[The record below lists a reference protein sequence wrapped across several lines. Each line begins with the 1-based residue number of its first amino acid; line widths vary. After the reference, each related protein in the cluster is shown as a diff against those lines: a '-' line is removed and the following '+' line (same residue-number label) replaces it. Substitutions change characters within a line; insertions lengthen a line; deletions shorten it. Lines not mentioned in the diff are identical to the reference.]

1 MEAIGMN
8 GLLMVGA
15 ILLVGVALGF
25 LLGRRTSAARARARQ
40 FEAELEDLRKEH
52 ERAQAEILAGR
63 DELERTREGLE
74 RYRGKVADHFAGT
87 SERLRELTL
96 QYRAIYNHLAEGAG
110 ELCPEGFEK
119 LEGGLGLDALPE
131 GSEAPESDA
140 N

>member
-8 GLLMVGA
+8 GLMVGA
-15 ILLVGVALGF
+15 ILLAGVALGF

-40 FEAELEDLRKEH
+40 LEAQLEDVRKEH
-52 ERAQAEILAGR
+52 ERAEAEIVAGR

-96 QYRAIYNHLAEGAG
+96 QYRAIYSHLAEGAG
-110 ELCPEGFEK
+110 ELCPQGFEK

-131 GSEAPESDA
+131 GSEAPESDS